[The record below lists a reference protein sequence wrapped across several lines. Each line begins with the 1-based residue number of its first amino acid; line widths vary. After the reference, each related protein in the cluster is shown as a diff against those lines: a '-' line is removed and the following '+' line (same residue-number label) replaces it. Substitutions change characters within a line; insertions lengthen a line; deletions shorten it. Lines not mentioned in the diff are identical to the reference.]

1 MSEYDR
7 VLIPTDGSE
16 TVETTLAHGLRI
28 ATDHG
33 ATVHALYVV
42 DGRVVR
48 AADNEAR
55 ADLERSL
62 ESEGQEAVE
71 LVESRARDVDLD
83 VTTEIRSGTPHKEI
97 LDYAEEAAIDLIA
110 IGTHGKSPRE
120 KLLSMGSVSERVVDN
135 SPVPVLVIRDQE

>member
-1 MSEYDR
+1 MYDR

-16 TVETTLAHGLRI
+16 TVETTIEHGLRI
-28 ATDHG
+28 ARDND

-48 AADNEAR
+48 AADNEVR

-62 ESEGQEAVE
+62 EGEGEEAVGA
-71 LVESRARDVDLD
+71 VAARAEEVGLEA
-83 VTTEIRSGTPHKEI
+83 VAEIRSGTPHKEI
-97 LDYAEEAAIDLIA
+97 LDYAEEAGIDLIA

-120 KLLSMGSVSERVVDN
+120 KLLTMGSVTERVVDN
-135 SPVPVLVIRDQE
+135 APVPVLVVRSED